1 MLEKYKGNHIEIA
14 GHSLGTQLI
23 AEALREHPD
32 MYDQIKRIS
41 LFNPASSP
49 LAPESS
55 VQNLSS
61 EDKVHFFENQAD
73 LVGLGQMMWAEPPKN
88 LVMKTIRSLNPLE
101 NHTIDQWLPSEK
113 FETGQLSKQQTD
125 DILSHKTTWAT
136 DASFFQE

>member
-1 MLEKYKGNHIEIA
+1 MTVRGTKTKKDLGEDAKLALSGRSANLIGEDMGRVLEKYKGNHIEVA

-32 MYDQIKRIS
+32 MYDQIQRIS

-55 VQNLSS
+55 VQNLST

-88 LVMKTIRSLNPLE
+88 LVMKTIRSLI
-101 NHTIDQWLPSEK
+101 H
-113 FETGQLSKQQTD
+113 
-125 DILSHKTTWAT
+125 
-136 DASFFQE
+136 